1 MLIFLMF
8 SLETS
13 WGLNSDKC
21 ETSLSMMLASQD
33 WPHIEFWWMM
43 LEQIG
48 NKTWSRREAVH
59 SYWELGKQVHLC
71 CSFFRLKEALMLSKR
86 WATFLW
92 GCECRSTCW
101 SSIGLFDFLN
111 VYVQCMLLKLPYK
124 FKAPVFLGSAL
135 PSLSSATTK
144 SSMILNEMQPPYIM
158 VAISMVRL
166 LWQASPGT
174 QVSEV
179 WTHG

>member
-33 WPHIEFWWMM
+33 WPHIKFWWMM

-48 NKTWSRREAVH
+48 NKTWSRREAVQ
-59 SYWELGKQVHLC
+59 SYWELGKQVHVC
-71 CSFFRLKEALMLSKR
+71 CSFFCLKEALMLSKR

-92 GCECRSTCW
+92 RCECRSTCW
-101 SSIGLFDFLN
+101 TSVGLFNFLN
-111 VYVQCMLLKLPYK
+111 VYVQCMLLKLWYK
-124 FKAPVFLGSAL
+124 FKAPVFLGSPL

-144 SSMILNEMQPPYIM
+144 SSMILNEMQPSYIM
-158 VAISMVRL
+158 VAISMVR